1 MEINADMCEACSNTN
16 SQIKLKTTMLRSS
29 LYNYSDACILV
40 NGTITV
46 TSEGADTASR

>member
-29 LYNYSDACILV
+29 LYDYSDTYILV